1 MKNFFLLAA
10 FLFAA
15 FNTQAQDIT
24 PEMMTLANNWK
35 AALERGDAK
44 ALAAM
49 YAEKM
54 DYVNPD
60 GTTST
65 ATRAE
70 IEADF
75 IKTFETHT
83 GTLELAP
90 GCTATLLP
98 DSRANFKG
106 EFTQTSTDKK
116 TGKKE
121 AFNGYFDQHWVREG
135 GQWKLSV
142 VKVTPKAQGKE

>member
-1 MKNFFLLAA
+1 MKNLFFLAA

-15 FNTQAQDIT
+15 FSTQAQDLNA
-24 PEMMTLANNWK
+24 EMMTLANNWK

-44 ALAAM
+44 VLAAM

-60 GTTST
+60 GSTTTS
-65 ATRAE
+65 TRAE
-70 IEADF
+70 IEADLA
-75 IKTFETHT
+75 KYLETHT

-98 DSRANFKG
+98 DGRANFKG
-106 EFTQTSTDKK
+106 EFTQAWTDKK
-116 TGKKE
+116 TGEKE
-121 AFNGYFDQHWVREG
+121 AFNGYFDQQWVREG

-142 VKVTPKAQGKE
+142 VRVTPKK

>member
-1 MKNFFLLAA
+1 MKNLLFLTA
-10 FLFAA
+10 FLYATS
-15 FNTQAQDIT
+15 NIQAQDLT
-24 PEMMTLANNWK
+24 AEMMGLANTYK

-44 ALAAM
+44 VMAAL

-60 GTTST
+60 GSTTT
-65 ATRAE
+65 LTHAE

-75 IKTFETHT
+75 EKNVETHT

-98 DSRANFKG
+98 NGRANFKG

-116 TGKKE
+116 TGVKE
-121 AFNGYFDQHWVREG
+121 SFNGFFEQQWVKEG
-135 GQWKLSV
+135 GQWKLCY
-142 VKVTPKAQGKE
+142 VKVIPKK